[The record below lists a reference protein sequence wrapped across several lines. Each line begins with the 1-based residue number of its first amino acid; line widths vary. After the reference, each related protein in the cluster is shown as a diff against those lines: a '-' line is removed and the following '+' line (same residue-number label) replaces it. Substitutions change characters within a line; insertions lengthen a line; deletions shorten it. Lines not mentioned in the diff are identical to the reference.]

1 MMPRP
6 LCNRNLRPHG
16 VWPRGA
22 QHRPQFPGSFSILY
36 LPSTGRSAY
45 PSDPAT
51 LRDHKRRRFA
61 ALNDSLRAAIWNLL
75 LPPRPIR
82 SAGSSRVLLV
92 TLSDEKGAA
101 VLTIG
106 PVSAVGSAGG
116 AEGICGGGAAGCLGS
131 PGGCGDAEGANSN
144 PSLIWAAAATS
155 AGTISSTTRLSTS
168 RKRSTALRICSGV
181 IAR

>member
-6 LCNRNLRPHG
+6 LCNRNLRPHE
-16 VWPRGA
+16 VWRRGA
-22 QHRPQFPGSFSILY
+22 QPRPQFPGSFSILY

-51 LRDHKRRRFA
+51 LKDHGRPRFA

-101 VLTIG
+101 
-106 PVSAVGSAGG
+106 
-116 AEGICGGGAAGCLGS
+116 
-131 PGGCGDAEGANSN
+131 
-144 PSLIWAAAATS
+144 AAAALGSLLVYSSFRCAKVLSLIQFAS
-155 AGTISSTTRLSTS
+155 ADLLVVWFHLAVAATLKEPIQILP
-168 RKRSTALRICSGV
+168 
-181 IAR
+181 

>member
-101 VLTIG
+101 AVAALGNLLVYSSFRCAKVL
-106 PVSAVGSAGG
+106 
-116 AEGICGGGAAGCLGS
+116 
-131 PGGCGDAEGANSN
+131 
-144 PSLIWAAAATS
+144 SLIQFASADLPAAAVALTRREP
-155 AGTISSTTRLSTS
+155 GCRLSAQRRLS
-168 RKRSTALRICSGV
+168 AL
-181 IAR
+181 